1 VRRAAGTAIPWRLA
15 CDGDNDS
22 PPLRWSG
29 APTGTVEVA
38 VDTGSNSVLF

>member
-1 VRRAAGTAIPWRLA
+1 VQCAAGAIPQRFA

-29 APTGTVEVA
+29 MLAGTVEVA
-38 VDTGSNSVLF
+38 LYTGSNSGRLK